1 MSNNEKLAILDAGA
15 QYGKVIDRRS
25 REFGVESII
34 LPLDTPSSV
43 LKNYK
48 AIIISGSS
56 NSVDDDNAPKYD
68 PNIFSL
74 DIPVL
79 GVCYGMQLMNYSS
92 GGKVIKG
99 TTREDGPCTIDVN
112 PDSSLFSGLDKK
124 EQVLMSH
131 GDSVTPDTL
140 APGFKA
146 IAFSNNNIIAAIEN
160 PSKKLYGV
168 QFHPEVDLS
177 LNGKKIIKNFLYSIA
192 GFSGDYTV
200 EDRQKQ
206 AIDYI
211 QNAVGNKKVLMLV
224 SGGVDST
231 VCAVLLA
238 KAIDPKN
245 IYALHIDNGFMRKD
259 ESVNVKKI
267 LKDIGV
273 NIVVVDASNDFYN
286 GTSEFKGRI
295 VGPLKKIT
303 NSEEKRAIIGDTFMR
318 VSKKA
323 IQDLKLDPKDV
334 ILAQGTLRPDLIES
348 ASHVVSGNAATIK
361 THHNDTPEVRKLR
374 DEGRVIE
381 PLKDYHKDEVRALGA
396 SLGIPIE
403 LVWRQPF
410 PGPGLAVRIICAD
423 KPFITDDFDAIN
435 ESLKQYCSTDLSVT
449 LLPIQTVGVQGDG
462 RTYSYLAAISGKKD
476 WGKLF
481 ALAQEIPK
489 KIHQINRVAYIF
501 GPKVDGPIK
510 EITQTYLDVE
520 TIKQLQTADDIA
532 NKILFKHSLVRT
544 LSQVPIVSFPIAF
557 SVNGNRSIAIRT
569 FITNDF
575 MTGVPALPG
584 KDIPEEVLEELVNEI
599 LKNTPNI
606 SRIAYDLTS
615 KPPGTTEWE

>member
-112 PDSSLFSGLDKK
+112 PDSSLFFGLDKK

-273 NIVVVDASNDFYN
+273 NIVVVNASNDFYN

-557 SVNGNRSIAIRT
+557 GVNGNRSIAIRT

>member
-1 MSNNEKLAILDAGA
+1 MSKNEKLAILDAGA

-25 REFGVESII
+25 RELGVESII
-34 LPLDTPSSV
+34 LPLDTPSSE

-68 PNIFSL
+68 PAIFSL
-74 DIPVL
+74 NIPVL

-99 TTREDGPCTIDVN
+99 NTREDGPCTIDVN
-112 PDSSLFSGLDKK
+112 PESSLFSGLEKK

-140 APGFKA
+140 ASGFKA
-146 IAFSNNNIIAAIEN
+146 IAFSKNNIIAAIEN

-168 QFHPEVDLS
+168 QFHPEVDLTT
-177 LNGKKIIKNFLYSIA
+177 NGKKIIKNFLYSVA

-259 ESVNVKKI
+259 ESFNVKQI
-267 LKDIGV
+267 LKDVGV

-286 GTSEFKGRI
+286 GTSEVKGKV

-318 VSKKA
+318 VSQKA

-396 SLGIPIE
+396 SLGIPVE

-410 PGPGLAVRIICAD
+410 PGPGLAVRIICAK
-423 KPFITDDFDAIN
+423 KPFMTDDFDAIN
-435 ESLKQYCSTDLSVT
+435 ESLKQYCSADLSVT

-476 WGKLF
+476 WNKLF

-501 GPKVDGPIK
+501 GDKIDGPIK
-510 EITQTYLDVE
+510 EVTPTYLDVE

-557 SVNGNRSIAIRT
+557 GINGNRSIAIRT

-584 KDIPEEVLEELVNEI
+584 KDITEEVLEELVSEI

-606 SRIAYDLTS
+606 SRVAYDLTS

>member
-1 MSNNEKLAILDAGA
+1 MLNNEKLAILDAGA

-273 NIVVVDASNDFYN
+273 NIVVVNASNDFYN

-374 DEGRVIE
+374 DEGRIIE

-557 SVNGNRSIAIRT
+557 GVNGNRSIAIRT